1 MKIRLIMCDTLAH
14 LARASLALSITLISL
29 GGCQTA
35 PPAENAERTEVA
47 TSATAPVLR
56 VHAMGIND
64 WQGDIVGTAATDNA
78 FKRVQIGMSMRVVVD
93 LIGDATDQGA
103 YPTGKSWI
111 PMYFGSDAYR
121 HELVYKG
128 LGRLVFTGRSANDMG
143 NGHLI
148 VIIHDAAEGGQL

>member
-1 MKIRLIMCDTLAH
+1 
-14 LARASLALSITLISL
+14 
-29 GGCQTA
+29 
-35 PPAENAERTEVA
+35 
-47 TSATAPVLR
+47 
-56 VHAMGIND
+56 MGIND
-64 WQGDIVGTAATDNA
+64 WQGDIVGTAAADSA
-78 FKRVQIGMSMRVVVD
+78 FKQVQIGMSVRVVVD

-103 YPTGKSWI
+103 YPTGKSWV

-128 LGRLVFTGRSANDMG
+128 LGRLVFTERSHKDMG